1 MIKRWVDVLY
11 NIHDNCKGHIGA
23 KMNLGEGAVTSM
35 PNKKKSNVK
44 NINWRR
50 IVRSGWRSWASD
62 LEKILYWSTWI
73 HCGTHNAIYQDNIST
88 MLLETNYQGSSG
100 KRTKHIKARY
110 YMSKDTVD
118 RGDLKNIMVPGRGN
132 RGRCVNRTKTRQ
144 RIPSIQK
151 QANKCAG
158 RLWRWKIKNKER
170 IKYHRSVE
178 TQNR

>member
-1 MIKRWVDVLY
+1 
-11 NIHDNCKGHIGA
+11 
-23 KMNLGEGAVTSM
+23 M
-35 PNKKKSNVK
+35 PSKQKLNVK
-44 NINWRR
+44 I
-50 IVRSGWRSWASD
+50 
-62 LEKILYWSTWI
+62 STEGELVGADDALGKFIWKKNFI
-73 HCGTHNAIYQDNIST
+73 EGQGYTVEHKTMYQDNIST
-88 MLLETNYQGSSG
+88 ILLKTNGWGSSG

-158 RLWRWKIKNKER
+158 
-170 IKYHRSVE
+170 
-178 TQNR
+178 